1 MRELQSE
8 IGSSTVPASTGF
20 WVPITT
26 FAPEPYDL
34 LRQIVVVIHPNET
47 GHTAGFF
54 DANIHASGDTEEE
67 ALRNL
72 KSLILDTFDAL
83 SAEPPGQL
91 GPEPKRQLA
100 VLREFVRRTR
110 MLTQADAP
118 SRASV
123 PTQFPPRRQLARA
136 ALPLHGQRLR

>member
-8 IGSSTVPASTGF
+8 IGSATVPASAGF

-34 LRQIVVVIHPNET
+34 LRQIVVVIHANET

-54 DANIHASGDTEEE
+54 DANIHASGDAEEE

-83 SAEPPGQL
+83 SAEPPDRL

-100 VLREFVRRTR
+100 VLNEFARRTPH
-110 MLTQADAP
+110 AH
-118 SRASV
+118 S
-123 PTQFPPRRQLARA
+123 
-136 ALPLHGQRLR
+136 G